1 MVFFNIYSSV
11 KFIFVWEYV
20 CIAVSTLLPPCAQ
33 GSGYQA
39 LRLNSKSLTLRAI
52 SQMAFLYNIQTVG
65 PNIKK
70 LLSLSSGK
78 IFSPSSNFLFLLQT
92 E

>member
-39 LRLNSKSLTLRAI
+39 LRLNSKSLTR
-52 SQMAFLYNIQTVG
+52 AFLYNIQTVG